1 LEHTASVATFL
12 FTDIEGST
20 RLWEREPE
28 RMRLAMARHD
38 ALVREAVEG
47 NGGSVVKKTGDGVHA
62 VFAAALPAARAAI
75 ALQAALAALEAECG
89 LPIRARCG
97 LHAGPSQARDDDYYG
112 SEVNRAARIMSAAHG
127 GQVLASRAVR
137 DELERHL
144 PDDLGLRDLGA
155 VRLRD
160 LARAERLFQLTHPA
174 LRADFPPLRSLEET
188 PNNLP
193 HALTSFVGR
202 EREIDEVC
210 ALLRRSRLLT
220 LTGMGGLGKTRLS
233 LHAAVQV
240 LDDFPDGVW
249 LVELAP
255 LQDPRGV
262 AQAVATAL
270 GVREE
275 VGRAVEEAL
284 ERHVRD
290 RKLLV
295 ILDNCEH
302 LLDAAAAIALRML
315 RAGAGVRVLATSREP
330 LRVAGE
336 AAYSLAGLAL
346 PPEASPAAP
355 ADIAACEAVRL
366 LLDRAR
372 DVRPSFA
379 LTTENAPV
387 IAAICRDLDGIP
399 LALEL
404 AAARIRSL
412 PVEDVAARMKD
423 RFRLLTDGDPTAL
436 PRQRTLRALID
447 WSYEL
452 LSEDEQR
459 LFRRLSVFA
468 GGWTLDAA
476 RAVCA
481 DGEDAG
487 AMADRLA
494 RLVEKS
500 LVAFDEDRRRY
511 RLLETVRQYGEERLG
526 ECGEENAA
534 RAHHLSHYLAFAEEA
549 NQELVGPD
557 KPRWLAR
564 MDEERENL
572 VSAHGWARRR
582 AEAGEHGLR
591 LASAMRRYWITRG
604 LLELGRRVIQDALE
618 HPGARERTVQR
629 SHTLFHLGQLLHI
642 MGRSAEAR
650 ERLEESLAIA
660 RERGDRQGIA
670 WVLQYLG
677 MSAMAQEDIA
687 TARRCLEEALA
698 LAQSGADKREVA
710 SALNALAQLDRVEG
724 HLQRTE
730 PLYGEAVRLM
740 REVGDRES
748 AAICMLN
755 LAMVRIAGGNGEG
768 ARTTLLEALAIGEEI
783 ESRTVI
789 QSVLEVTAGLAAWR
803 DDWRSCARLFGA
815 AEAHGARTG
824 VSRDPA
830 DEAFL
835 APRIAAMRRAAGEGA
850 FAEAETAGRA
860 LAAGQALHE
869 ARAWLS
875 GRGSRA
881 QPQAEGVSR

>member
-1 LEHTASVATFL
+1 LEDHASVATFL

-47 NGGSVVKKTGDGVHA
+47 NGGRVVKRTGDGVHA
-62 VFAAALPAARAAI
+62 VFTQALEAANAAL
-75 ALQAALAALEAECG
+75 ALQRALAALEAECG

-112 SEVNRAARIMSAAHG
+112 NEVNRAARIMAAAHG
-127 GQVLASRAVR
+127 GQVLVSEAVR
-137 DELERHL
+137 ERLEARL
-144 PDDLGLRDLGA
+144 PKEVALRDLGA

-160 LARAERLFQLTHPA
+160 LARAERIFQLTHPA

-202 EREIDEVC
+202 GREIDEVC
-210 ALLRRSRLLT
+210 ALMRRARLLT

-233 LHAAVQV
+233 LHAAAQV

-255 LQDPRGV
+255 LHDPRGV
-262 AQAVATAL
+262 AQAVASAL

-275 VGRAVEEAL
+275 AGRPVEEAL

-302 LLDAAAAIALRML
+302 LLDASATVALRML
-315 RAGAGVRVLATSREP
+315 RAGGGVRVLATSREP

-336 AAYSLAGLAL
+336 TAYSLGGLAL
-346 PPEASPAAP
+346 PPDARPAAP
-355 ADIAACEAVRL
+355 AEIAACEAVRL
-366 LLDRAR
+366 LVDRAR
-372 DVRPSFA
+372 EVRPAFTLSA
-379 LTTENAPV
+379 ENAPV
-387 IAAICRDLDGIP
+387 IAAICRELDGIP

-423 RFRLLTDGDPTAL
+423 RFRLLTGGDPTAL

-468 GGWTLDAA
+468 GGWTLEAA
-476 RAVCA
+476 QAVC
-481 DGEDAG
+481 DDDDAG

-511 RLLETVRQYGEERLG
+511 RLLETVRQYGEERLA

-534 RAHHLSHYLAFAEEA
+534 RAHHLSHYLRFAEDA

-564 MDEERENL
+564 MDEEREN
-572 VSAHGWARRR
+572 VASAHAWARQRP
-582 AEAGEHGLR
+582 EAGEHGLR

-618 HPGARERTVQR
+618 HPAARERTVQR
-629 SHTLFHLGQLLHI
+629 SHTLFHLGQMLHI
-642 MGRSAEAR
+642 MGRYGEAR

-660 RERGDRQGIA
+660 RERDDRQAVA

-677 MSAMAQEDIA
+677 MSAMAQDDLPL
-687 TARRCLEEALA
+687 ARRSLEEALA
-698 LAQSGADKREVA
+698 LAQSAGEKRELA

-724 HLQRTE
+724 HPERTE
-730 PLYGEAVRLM
+730 PLYREAVQLM

-755 LAMVRIAGGNGEG
+755 LAMVRIVGGNSEG
-768 ARTTLLEALAIGEEI
+768 ARSTLVEALGIGEAI
-783 ESRTVI
+783 ESHTVI
-789 QSVLEVTAGLAAWR
+789 QSVLEVAAGLAASRGEWAL
-803 DDWRSCARLFGA
+803 CARLFGA
-815 AEAHGARTG
+815 AEAHGAKTG

-835 APRIAAMRRAAGEGA
+835 APRIAAMRRAAGEAA
-850 FAEAETAGRA
+850 FQEAEAAGRA
-860 LAAGQALHE
+860 LAAGQALRE

-875 GRGSRA
+875 GSGTRTEPQIEGLSR
-881 QPQAEGVSR
+881 